1 MNCVTKRLS
10 SGYVWVTNI
19 DDDAVNKYIHIRT
32 SVIWFDWGIRVRVN
46 RDKLSS
52 SSLSTDWH
60 RFEKWNKIF
69 VFTNVFVWK
78 TRRFFFFFSLS
89 GKTQV
94 NIYLL
99 SLLILN
105 SMYVTRSRQSEGRR
119 SLNTSILI
127 ISLAK

>member
-1 MNCVTKRLS
+1 MCVSIETNCHHHRYRQT
-10 SGYVWVTNI
+10 GI
-19 DDDAVNKYIHIRT
+19 DLKNEIKFSYLQMFLFERRDD
-32 SVIWFDWGIRVRVN
+32 S
-46 RDKLSS
+46 
-52 SSLSTDWH
+52 
-60 RFEKWNKIF
+60 
-69 VFTNVFVWK
+69 
-78 TRRFFFFFSLS
+78 FFFSLS